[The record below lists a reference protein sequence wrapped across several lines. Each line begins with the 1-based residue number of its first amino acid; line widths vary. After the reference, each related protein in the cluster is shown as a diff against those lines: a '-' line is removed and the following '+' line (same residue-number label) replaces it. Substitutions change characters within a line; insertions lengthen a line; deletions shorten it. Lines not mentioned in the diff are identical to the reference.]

1 MRLLKSVITDLE
13 VSRNGLMRL
22 RFTRP
27 SLGTAGVLALVGG
40 ALFGSLPASAATIS
54 AADCQAQSGTY
65 AVRAVS
71 ISQGDSITLYQ
82 TGTDGHFE
90 GQGTVEVFCR
100 KGTNNLG
107 DIDGA
112 QVRITV
118 TPESG
123 VGTPF
128 SIQALNGVATTGANP
143 VIIGPFTGS
152 TDFLISAPN
161 SLLPAGTVAANVAT
175 QIEVVTAAWGGT
187 LTDPGTG
194 KILGPG
200 TFGDV
205 IAQTPEL
212 DSLPLFATGAL
223 GLLGYA
229 QMRRRAR
236 K

>member
-1 MRLLKSVITDLE
+1 MRFPF
-13 VSRNGLMRL
+13 SRP
-22 RFTRP
+22 T
-27 SLGTAGVLALVGG
+27 LGSAGVVALVGG

-54 AADCQAQSGTY
+54 AADCQTQSGTY
-65 AVRAVS
+65 AVRAVA
-71 ISQGDSITLYQ
+71 INQGESITLYQ

-90 GQGTVEVFCR
+90 GQGTVEVYCR

-107 DIDGA
+107 SVDGA

-123 VGTPF
+123 VSTPF
-128 SIQALNGVATTGANP
+128 SITALNGVTVSGTNP
-143 VIIGPFTGS
+143 VIVGPFTGS
-152 TDFLISAPN
+152 ADFMISAPN
-161 SLLPAGTVAANVAT
+161 TLLPAGAVSAQVAT
-175 QIEVVTAAWGGT
+175 QIEAVTAAWDQP

-194 KILGPG
+194 RVLRPG

-205 IAQTPEL
+205 VAQTPEL

-236 K
+236 GK